1 MEEDKNFLI
10 FKNLLTDNDQQII
23 KDTLFGLDFPWTFI
37 SDITHKKPG
46 LEPRPGFSHIFYEP
60 TGSLKSNFQNIV
72 NKITEEGLK
81 KIKKDKGQVVQAR
94 SFLQLPLNKSFETFD
109 DPHVDL
115 DYNHIVFLYYVCD
128 SDGDTI
134 LFNQDKNFSK
144 IEKQVT
150 PEQGKLLVFNGK
162 IWHTAQQPKNNIRCV
177 INIDLLI

>member
-1 MEEDKNFLI
+1 M
-10 FKNLLTDNDQQII
+10 
-23 KDTLFGLDFPWTFI
+23 
-37 SDITHKKPG
+37 
-46 LEPRPGFSHIFYEP
+46 
-60 TGSLKSNFQNIV
+60 
-72 NKITEEGLK
+72 K

>member
-60 TGSLKSNFQNIV
+60 TNSLKSNFQNIV
-72 NKITEEGLK
+72 NKIAEEGLK
-81 KIKKDKGQVVQAR
+81 KIKKDKGQIVQAR